1 MRTFILSTAVAL
13 LLAGSSVAMAQ
24 TSPAPSQ
31 SQTEPQ
37 KGAAIRSF
45 QVVDVEELKGDVR
58 SKVDAIVASTKK
70 EDIKSMRT
78 SIDATP
84 QAVSAL
90 KAKGR
95 SSAQVVA
102 INIDGNGVLTMF
114 TKAA

>member
-1 MRTFILSTAVAL
+1 MRTFTLSTVVAC
-13 LLAGSSVAMAQ
+13 LLAGTPVAMAQ

-37 KGAAIRSF
+37 KGAAIQSF

-70 EDIKSMRT
+70 EDIKSLRAT
-78 SIDATP
+78 IDATP
-84 QAVSAL
+84 EAVSAL

-95 SSAQVVA
+95 ISAQVVA
-102 INIDGNGVLTMF
+102 INIDKDGVLTMF
-114 TKAA
+114 TKVA

>member
-24 TSPAPSQ
+24 TSPAASQ